1 MWVMNPQDD
10 KEYILSEADIRRLVS
25 QIVDYYSREE
35 CDKKEEELRSMIF
48 GEIGALS
55 NRVITYDQY
64 EQLLNRVASLEQILN
79 VLRYRVG
86 V

>member
-1 MWVMNPQDD
+1 MSPQDD
-10 KEYILSEADIRRLVS
+10 KKYILSEADIRKLVAR
-25 QIVDYYSREE
+25 ITDYYSRAE
-35 CDKKEEELRSMIF
+35 CDKKEEELRTMIF

-55 NRVITYDQY
+55 SRVITYDKY
-64 EQLLNRVASLEQILN
+64 EQLLNRVASLEQIIN